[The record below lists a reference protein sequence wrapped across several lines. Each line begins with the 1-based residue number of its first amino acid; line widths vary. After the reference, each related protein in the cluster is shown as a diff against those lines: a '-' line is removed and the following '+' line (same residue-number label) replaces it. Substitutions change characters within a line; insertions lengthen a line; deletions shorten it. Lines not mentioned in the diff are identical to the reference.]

1 MLKANYLV
9 SAYEKLGLTPIINA
23 AGTLTRLGG
32 SVMLPEVRDA
42 MQEAAN
48 DLVPIDQLQAVAS
61 KIIAEACG
69 SEAGYITSGASAG
82 LTLATAACMVGLD
95 IAMMDRLPFQTGG
108 KNEVI
113 ICRPHRNSYD
123 HAYRAAGAAL
133 VEVGMSDRYTGV
145 GVRETEIWEIDAAIT
160 ERTAAIAYTASAF
173 SYPALKAVCDLARK
187 RGVPV
192 IVDAAGQ
199 LPPPSN
205 LKRFIAEGADLVSFS
220 GGKAL
225 RGPQGTGVLAGR
237 QDLIASVAL
246 QQLDMDVTFELWNPP
261 AQLIPK
267 DALVG
272 APRHGIGRGYK
283 VAKEQIVGLIVA
295 LLPRHGIGRGY
306 KVAKEQIVGLIVA
319 LRLFDEDR
327 AQKDYVRWADYLGTI
342 ERGVQHKCQNIK
354 AVFLAPRHELGYPLL
369 EIQLNERD
377 LGFTAYDLTARLKNG
392 KPPVYVGER
401 KVMDGSILIHPANLN
416 EATTEIVVQR
426 LLAELQVR

>member
-295 LLPRHGIGRGY
+295 L
-306 KVAKEQIVGLIVA
+306 
-319 LRLFDEDR
+319 RLFDEDR

>member
-1 MLKANYLV
+1 
-9 SAYEKLGLTPIINA
+9 
-23 AGTLTRLGG
+23 
-32 SVMLPEVRDA
+32 
-42 MQEAAN
+42 
-48 DLVPIDQLQAVAS
+48 
-61 KIIAEACG
+61 
-69 SEAGYITSGASAG
+69 
-82 LTLATAACMVGLD
+82 MVGLD

-272 APRHGIGRGYK
+272 
-283 VAKEQIVGLIVA
+283 
-295 LLPRHGIGRGY
+295 HGIGRGY